1 MLQHILSKL
10 TDATLGILSAVL
22 IMIIVNAI
30 MTEIIVNNGFGS
42 WTAEINYLWPIIMY
56 PLGILMAIRLYFK
69 FAQYQ
74 D

>member
-10 TDATLGILSAVL
+10 TDAALGILSAVL

-30 MTEIIVNNGFGS
+30 MTEIIVNNDFGS
-42 WTAEINYLWPIIMY
+42 WTAEINYLWSIIMY